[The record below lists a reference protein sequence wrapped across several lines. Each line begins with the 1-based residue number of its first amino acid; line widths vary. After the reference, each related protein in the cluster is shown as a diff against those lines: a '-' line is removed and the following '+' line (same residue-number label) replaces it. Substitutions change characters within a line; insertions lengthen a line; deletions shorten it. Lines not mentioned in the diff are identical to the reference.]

1 MKIYVNNELIEVQL
15 EGEKNIG
22 DVLKSF
28 EITCEENNAAVIG
41 IIIDGKKITAD
52 DFDSVSQQEFSESTK
67 IEFSVVTEQNIKDSF
82 ANLAS
87 LFQDLSTAMENVPTL
102 LQNNKNN
109 EVANS
114 ITKLADNIDSFSHI
128 AALSSL
134 FPNTF
139 SDIKIDDQELNNFF
153 NDFSPILLDFEN
165 ALKSNDSV
173 LIGDLSEYEICPRL
187 KSLSKALIQFTK

>member
-1 MKIYVNNELIEVQL
+1 
-15 EGEKNIG
+15 
-22 DVLKSF
+22 
-28 EITCEENNAAVIG
+28 
-41 IIIDGKKITAD
+41 
-52 DFDSVSQQEFSESTK
+52 
-67 IEFSVVTEQNIKDSF
+67 
-82 ANLAS
+82 
-87 LFQDLSTAMENVPTL
+87 MENVPTL

>member
-1 MKIYVNNELIEVQL
+1 MILIL
-15 EGEKNIG
+15 FHN
-22 DVLKSF
+22 
-28 EITCEENNAAVIG
+28 
-41 IIIDGKKITAD
+41 KK
-52 DFDSVSQQEFSESTK
+52 FSESTK